1 MAKKKKSPAVTLIVI
16 AVALGTV
23 IAVAVVAAAG
33 LSRSK
38 AEAPR
43 ELAKVG
49 LKAEILS
56 FAFQTTPDICSG
68 LVKLNNE
75 ALLIDKELE
84 RLKGIE
90 SEFPDQKKIIT
101 TERLNWNKIQKAQL
115 TAISKIEKTVETFY
129 VTHLVNPGKGK
140 ALIDNERKPLF
151 QIAEK
156 ALTVTAPEIKR
167 LKTAKKKTFVDRIK
181 EKLL

>member
-1 MAKKKKSPAVTLIVI
+1 MIILA
-16 AVALGTV
+16 ALGLV
-23 IAVAVVAAAG
+23 IAVAVVAAAA

-38 AEAPR
+38 TEAPR
-43 ELAKVG
+43 ELVKVR
-49 LKAEILS
+49 LKPEILS
-56 FAFQTTPDICSG
+56 FTFKTTPDICSG

-75 ALLIDKELE
+75 VLLIDKELE
-84 RLKGIE
+84 RLKEIE

-101 TERLNWNKIQKAQL
+101 TEKQHWKKVQKELL

-140 ALIDNERKPLF
+140 ALVDKERKPLS
-151 QIAEK
+151 QIAENT
-156 ALTVTAPEIKR
+156 LTATAPHIKR
-167 LKTAKKKTFVDRIK
+167 LKTAKKKTFLDRLK